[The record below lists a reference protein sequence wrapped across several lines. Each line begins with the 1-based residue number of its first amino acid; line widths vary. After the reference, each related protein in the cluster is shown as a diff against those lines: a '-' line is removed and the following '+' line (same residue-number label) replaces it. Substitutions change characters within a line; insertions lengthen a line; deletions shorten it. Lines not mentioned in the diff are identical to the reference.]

1 MLPGEYENTRLLQNV
16 ALQNQAPT
24 FASVAPSPRL
34 SCGCCGSD
42 AWFGIVF
49 VIALATALVCQCFW
63 AEGVLLFIAILSFV
77 LSMRFSCLYVVGAVV
92 VVCANNYERIKKSL

>member
-24 FASVAPSPRL
+24 YATVAPSPRL